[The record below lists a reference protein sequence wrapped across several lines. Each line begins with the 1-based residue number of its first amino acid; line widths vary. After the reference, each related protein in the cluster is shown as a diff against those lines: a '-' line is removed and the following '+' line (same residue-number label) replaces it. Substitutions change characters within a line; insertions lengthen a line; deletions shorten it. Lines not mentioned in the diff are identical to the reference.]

1 MNIEYV
7 GRNVAIDDALRRF
20 SEEKLAKVVKFL
32 EEPVEVRLT
41 LDLERHRHIADLHVT
56 HRHGVLQATEET
68 AVDWRD
74 SINAAVDKV
83 GKQARRGRKKAS
95 DKRRRRP
102 PMASA
107 GLAAATPG
115 APTTG

>member
-7 GRNVAIDDALRRF
+7 GRNVAVDDALRRYT
-20 SEEKLAKVVKFL
+20 EDKLAKVLKFL
-32 EEPVEVRLT
+32 DEPVEVRLT
-41 LDLERHRHIADLHVT
+41 LDLERHRHIADLHVS

-68 AVDWRD
+68 AEWRD

-83 GKQARRGRKKAS
+83 GKQARRGRKRAS

-102 PMASA
+102 SA
-107 GLAAATPG
+107 AGGEATAAPG
-115 APTTG
+115 TPTTG